1 MLTLH
6 IYDHCP
12 FCTRVEIVLSHFNV
26 PYERVL
32 YHYGEGTP
40 DWNPEGGPVK
50 LMGKKMLP
58 VLELENHTM
67 MGESLDI
74 VAYIFK
80 KYGGG
85 AVLEEKDYSTELR
98 EWEKNFKLFKS
109 KLCRPRIIQ
118 LVHLT
123 DWSDERDVHY
133 AKTKYQKMGFDYEEA
148 INDTENLVR
157 NVNSQLVEL
166 DGIIKRYSGK
176 NGGNLGMEDIQL
188 LPNLRTLTVVK
199 HLKWPMDLKR
209 YLMKSF
215 EKCILN
221 GCELYFE
228 HVK

>member
-1 MLTLH
+1 M
-6 IYDHCP
+6 
-12 FCTRVEIVLSHFNV
+12 
-26 PYERVL
+26 
-32 YHYGEGTP
+32 
-40 DWNPEGGPVK
+40 
-50 LMGKKMLP
+50 
-58 VLELENHTM
+58 
-67 MGESLDI
+67 
-74 VAYIFK
+74 
-80 KYGGG
+80 
-85 AVLEEKDYSTELR
+85 
-98 EWEKNFKLFKS
+98 
-109 KLCRPRIIQ
+109 
-118 LVHLT
+118 
-123 DWSDERDVHY
+123 
-133 AKTKYQKMGFDYEEA
+133 KYQKMGFDYEEA